1 MDRRIVL
8 ALFLSAL
15 VFFVTPILFPSGEPT
30 PRGGPDTTAVSPPPP
45 PPESLPTVAL
55 PQPTP
60 PAADSAELVIPAA
73 DVPVSAETTVVNTAR
88 ATYRFSSAGA
98 SLVGA
103 EMRMYRNLAHPD
115 APVELG
121 VPGEALLSYGLVT
134 AVDTVDLR
142 RLQFSLTREQREAAE
157 VLVYRAPLAGG
168 EIVIRYAIPHDTA
181 SSYRMTTSGDVRNV
195 EAARHLLVWLPPTIP
210 TAEADTG
217 DDRRHLA
224 YAFKTRREG
233 PRSVSFNSLD
243 PGERQLVEGP
253 HSWAAAKTKYFV
265 VGVLTPAT
273 GDQQFVEASVT
284 GAPRTQRVA
293 THAIGSVVQPLR
305 QGAFGFEL
313 YVGPQEWKRLLAVGQ
328 DFDQVN
334 PYGWKFM
341 QGIIQPFAT
350 VVMRIL
356 LWMRSTLQLSYG
368 WVLVIF
374 GVLVRVVLWPL
385 NQKAMRASLKMQ
397 QLQPK
402 LAEVQKK
409 YANNPEKQRTELMR
423 IYKQEG
429 ASPFTALSGCLP
441 MLLPMPFLIAL
452 FFIFQNTIEFRGV
465 PFLWLQ
471 DISIKDPYYVLPL
484 FMGISM
490 YFVSWIGLRN
500 APPNPQAKMMM
511 YIFPVMMTFFLLNFA
526 AGLNLYY
533 AVQNVATIPQQW
545 LIARERARMAAAT
558 RT

>member
-15 VFFVTPILFPSGEPT
+15 VFFITPILFPSPERPAPVAGK
-30 PRGGPDTTAVSPPPP
+30 DTSAVPSR
-45 PPESLPTVAL
+45 
-55 PQPTP
+55 
-60 PAADSAELVIPAA
+60 PAADTAPVPAVPPPAPRIA
-73 DVPVSAETTVVNTAR
+73 DTAMTAPPAGEVSVAAETTVVTTAR
-88 ATYRFSSAGA
+88 AAYRFSSAGA
-98 SLVGA
+98 ALIGA
-103 EMRMYRNLAHPD
+103 ELRAYRNLAAPD
-115 APVELG
+115 SPVELAS
-121 VPGEALLSYGLVT
+121 PGASLLSYSLVT
-134 AVDTVDLR
+134 ATDTVDLR
-142 RLQFSLTREQREAAE
+142 QMQFSLTREQREAAE
-157 VLVYRAPLAGG
+157 VLVYRSPVAGG
-168 EIVIRYAIPHDTA
+168 EVIIRYVVPHDTG
-181 SSYRMTTSGDVRNV
+181 SSYRMTANGEVRNV

-224 YAFKTRREG
+224 YAFKTRRDG
-233 PRSVSFNSLD
+233 PRSVGFGSLD

-253 HSWAAAKTKYFV
+253 HAWAAAKTKYFV
-265 VGVLTPAT
+265 VGVLTPAA

-284 GAPRTQRVA
+284 GAPRTSRVA

-305 QGAFGFEL
+305 EGTFGFDL

-374 GVLVRVVLWPL
+374 GVVVRIVLWPL

-465 PFLWLQ
+465 PFLWLD
-471 DISIKDPYYVLPL
+471 DISIKDPYYILPL
-484 FMGISM
+484 FMGASM
-490 YFVSWIGLRN
+490 YLVSWIGLRN
-500 APPNPQAKMMM
+500 APPNPQAKMMS

-533 AVQNVATIPQQW
+533 SVQNVATIPQQW
-545 LIARERARMAAAT
+545 LIARERARMAAAAKT
-558 RT
+558 

>member
-15 VFFVTPILFPSGEPT
+15 VFFITPILFPSPERPAPVAGT
-30 PRGGPDTTAVSPPPP
+30 DTAVVS
-45 PPESLPTVAL
+45 
-55 PQPTP
+55 QTP
-60 PAADSAELVIPAA
+60 PRDTIPAA
-73 DVPVSAETTVVNTAR
+73 DPAPPLAAPTDTAPAAEPAGRAAVAAETTVVSTQR
-88 ATYRFSSAGA
+88 ATYTFSSAGA
-98 SLVGA
+98 ALIGA
-103 EMRMYRNLAHPD
+103 EMRAYENLAEPG

-121 VPGEALLSYGLVT
+121 SPGAALLSYSLVT
-134 AVDTVDLR
+134 ATDTVDLR
-142 RLQFSLTREQREAAE
+142 QLQFSLTREQREAAE
-157 VLVYRAPLAGG
+157 VLLYRSQLAGG
-168 EIVIRYAIPHDTA
+168 EVVVRYVVPRDTG
-181 SSYRMTTSGDVRNV
+181 SSYRMTASGEVRNI
-195 EAARHLLVWLPPTIP
+195 ASARHLLVWLPPTIP

-233 PRSVSFNSLD
+233 PRSVNFGSLD
-243 PGERQLVEGP
+243 PGERRIVEGP
-253 HSWAAAKTKYFV
+253 HAWAAAKTKYFV
-265 VGVLTPAT
+265 IGVLTPAG

-284 GAPRTQRVA
+284 GAPRTSRVA
-293 THAIGSVVQPLR
+293 THAVGSVAQPLR
-305 QGAFGFEL
+305 AGAFGFEL

-350 VVMRIL
+350 VVIRIL
-356 LWMRSTLQLSYG
+356 LWMHNALALSYG

-374 GVLVRVVLWPL
+374 GVVVRVVLWPL
-385 NQKAMRASLKMQ
+385 NQKAMRSSLKMQ

-409 YANNPEKQRTELMR
+409 YANNPEKQRTEVMR
-423 IYKQEG
+423 VYKQEG

-465 PFLWLQ
+465 PFLWLE
-471 DISIKDPYYVLPL
+471 DISIKDPYYILPL

-500 APPNPQAKMMM
+500 APPNPQAKMMS

-545 LIARERARMAAAT
+545 LIARERARLAAKT
-558 RT
+558 

>member
-15 VFFVTPILFPSGEPT
+15 VFFITPILFPSGERVPA
-30 PRGGPDTTAVSPPPP
+30 GGTDTTAVSPRPADSVPAP
-45 PPESLPTVAL
+45 AL
-55 PQPTP
+55 PQPIIQGV
-60 PAADSAELVIPAA
+60 DSAPIALPAG
-73 DVPVSAETTVVNTAR
+73 DVSVAAETTVVNTPR

-98 SLVGA
+98 ALVGA
-103 EMRMYRNLAHPD
+103 QMRTYRNLARPD

-121 VPGEALLSYGLVT
+121 GADGALLSYSLVT
-134 AVDTVDLR
+134 ALDTVDLR
-142 RLQFSLTREQREAAE
+142 RLQFSLTREQRGTSD
-157 VLVYRAPLAGG
+157 VLVYRTPLGAG
-168 EIVIRYAIPHDTA
+168 EIVIRYVVSHDTA
-181 SSYRMTTSGDVRNV
+181 SSYRMMASGEVRDV

-243 PGERQLVEGP
+243 PGDRQLVEGP
-253 HSWAAAKTKYFV
+253 HAWAAAKTKYFV
-265 VGVLTPAT
+265 VGVLTPAA

-284 GAPRTQRVA
+284 GAPRTSRAA
-293 THAIGSVVQPLR
+293 THAIGSVAQPLR
-305 QGAFGFEL
+305 SGAFGFEL

-402 LAEVQKK
+402 LVEVQKK
-409 YANNPEKQRTELMR
+409 YANNPEKQRTEVMR

-429 ASPFTALSGCLP
+429 ASPFTLFSGCLP
-441 MLLPMPFLIAL
+441 MLLPMPFLVAL

-465 PFLWLQ
+465 PFLWLE

-545 LIARERARMAAAT
+545 LIARERARMAAAA